1 MSYLKTKSDAVVA
14 FAFLKRL
21 LESVVNSDA
30 YKMKLVDSSG
40 NIIKTPET
48 EKEKSALT
56 VLDQIVFKLRRM
68 LGTKI
73 SDFNKLLYLLQV
85 SDNYINNLSLKDS
98 KSDRSEIS
106 RLRKDI
112 AKMNE
117 NEYVRI
123 IELLESYKAPK
134 IDFKDI
140 HRSKT
145 VDFNKVNKAYFREL
159 LENKTLSDKYIKMT
173 ETELVSSG
181 FYEKYPHLR

>member
-1 MSYLKTKSDAVVA
+1 MQFLKTKSDAVVA

-40 NIIKTPET
+40 NIIKEPET
-48 EKEKSALT
+48 EKEKAALT

-73 SDFNKLLYLLQV
+73 MDFNKLLYLLQV

-98 KSDRSEIS
+98 KTEKSEIT
-106 RLRKDI
+106 RLKKDI

-117 NEYVRI
+117 NEYIRVV
-123 IELLESYKAPK
+123 ELLESYKPPK
-134 IDFKDI
+134 IDFKKL
-140 HRSKT
+140 RQSKT
-145 VDFNKVNKAYFREL
+145 VDFNNINRAYFREM
-159 LENKTLSDKYIKMT
+159 LENKTLSDKYIKMN
-173 ETELVSSG
+173 ESELISSG
-181 FYEKYPHLR
+181 FYDKFPHLR